1 MPVSVVFA
9 LEGPASTR
17 PSGRGELACVLDFV
31 RRVDPAL
38 SAALH
43 ANDRLKPFTV
53 SPLTPDRE
61 SPAKGGRGQ
70 FWLRVTALDGR
81 LADIVTCT
89 AAERVRI
96 GRATLDLMD
105 VVTEPWRHA
114 WAGAVSYERLVAAVQ
129 AGATESAVVLEFH
142 TPTAFSS
149 NVRNVTR
156 LFPEPALVFRSLGK
170 RWNTYAGEQFA
181 IDDGLLDELCAGIRV
196 ERYALETREAS
207 LVGRTSTKG
216 FVGSCEYS
224 VGRRGSA
231 DRRRFLRLLAEF
243 AFYAGVGLRTTMGMG
258 QVCPASRQ
266 SDTDLLASLI
276 A

>member
-1 MPVSVVFA
+1 MPASVVLA
-9 LEGPASTR
+9 LEGPASAR
-17 PSGRGELACVLDFV
+17 PSGHGGLSCVLDLV

-53 SPLTPDRE
+53 SPLTPEEATPTRDGKAR
-61 SPAKGGRGQ
+61 
-70 FWLRVTALDGR
+70 FWLRVTALDER
-81 LADIVTCT
+81 VTEVVARPAAD
-89 AAERVRI
+89 RVRI
-96 GRATLDLMD
+96 GRAQFGVTD

-129 AGATESAVVLEFH
+129 AGATAPALVLEFH

-170 RWNTYAGEQFA
+170 RWNAHAGPGFA
-181 IDDGLLDELCAGIRV
+181 IDDGLLDELCDGIRV
-196 ERYALETREAS
+196 ERYALETREARLGARRS
-207 LVGRTSTKG
+207 AKG

-231 DRRRFLRLLAEF
+231 DHRRFLRLLAEF

-266 SDTDLLASLI
+266 SDTDLVASLI

>member
-1 MPVSVVFA
+1 MPASVVLA
-9 LEGPASTR
+9 LEGPASAKPT
-17 PSGRGELACVLDFV
+17 GHGELSCILDLV
-31 RRVDPAL
+31 QRVDPAL

-53 SPLTPDRE
+53 SPLTPDGVT
-61 SPAKGGRGQ
+61 PAHDGRAR
-70 FWLRVTALDGR
+70 FWLRVTALDER
-81 LADIVTCT
+81 LAAVVARPVTD
-89 AAERVRI
+89 RVRI
-96 GRATLDLMD
+96 GRAHFAVTD
-105 VVTEPWRHA
+105 VVTQPWRHA
-114 WAGAVSYERLVAAVQ
+114 WAGAVSYERLVTAVQ
-129 AGATESAVVLEFH
+129 TGATAPALTLAFH

-156 LFPEPALVFRSLGK
+156 LFPEPGLVFRSLGK
-170 RWNTYAGEQFA
+170 RWNAHAGRRFA
-181 IDDGLLDELCAGIRV
+181 FDDGLLEELCEGIRV
-196 ERYALETREAS
+196 ERYALETREAR
-207 LVGRTSTKG
+207 LGARTSTKG

-258 QVCPASRQ
+258 QVCLASRG
-266 SDTDLLASLI
+266 SDTDLVASLI

>member
-1 MPVSVVFA
+1 MPASVVFA
-9 LEGPASTR
+9 LEGPASAS
-17 PSGRGELACVLDFV
+17 PSGRGELACFLDLV

-38 SAALH
+38 SAVLH

-61 SPAKGGRGQ
+61 TPANEGRGR
-70 FWLRVTALDGR
+70 FWLRVTALDER
-81 LADIVTCT
+81 LADIVVRPV
-89 AAERVRI
+89 AQRVRI
-96 GRATLDLMD
+96 GRATFAVTD
-105 VVTEPWRHA
+105 VVTQPWRHA

-129 AGATESAVVLEFH
+129 AGATDSALVLEFH

-149 NVRNVTR
+149 NERNVTR

-170 RWNTYAGEQFA
+170 RWNMHAGEQFA
-181 IDDGLLDELCAGIRV
+181 FDDGLLEELCEGIRV
-196 ERYALETREAS
+196 ERYALETRKA
-207 LVGRTSTKG
+207 LLGPRKGTKG

-231 DRRRFLRLLAEF
+231 DRRRFLRLLADF

-258 QVCPASRQ
+258 QVCLASRG
-266 SDTDLLASLI
+266 SDTDLMASLI

>member
-1 MPVSVVFA
+1 MPASVVLA
-9 LEGPASTR
+9 LEGPASAR
-17 PSGRGELACVLDFV
+17 PSGHGELACVLDLV
-31 RRVDPAL
+31 RRVDPQL

-53 SPLTPDRE
+53 SPLTSDRE
-61 SPAKGGRGQ
+61 VPENNGRGR
-70 FWLRVTALDGR
+70 FWLRVTALDER
-81 LADIVTCT
+81 LAGVV
-89 AAERVRI
+89 ARPVAERVRI
-96 GRATLDLMD
+96 GRATFAVTD
-105 VVTEPWRHA
+105 VVTQPWRHA

-129 AGATESAVVLEFH
+129 AGASDSAVVLEFH

-170 RWNTYAGEQFA
+170 RWNLHAGERFA
-181 IDDGLLDELCAGIRV
+181 FDDGLLEELCEGIRV
-196 ERYALETREAS
+196 ERYALETREARLGLRKS
-207 LVGRTSTKG
+207 AKG

-224 VGRRGSA
+224 VGRGGST

-258 QVCPASRQ
+258 QACLASRG
-266 SDTDLLASLI
+266 SDTDLTASLI